1 MKQLGK
7 MNTQQEELTK
17 YNKNNI
23 MQTILGSTGIIGRT
37 LAKELAQYTDRMRL
51 VSRNPKKVN
60 TGDELVKADLLNRE
74 QVIDA
79 VKGSDVVY
87 LTAGLKYDSKIWQA
101 EWPVIMQNV
110 IEACKSAGSKLVFFD
125 NVYAYGRVKGWMTE
139 ETPYNPV
146 SKKGEVRKHIA
157 EMLMNEV
164 KQGSINAMIV
174 RAADFYGN
182 DNLAAI
188 TETVFKNYAPGKKA
202 QWLISDRFRHS
213 FTYAPDAA
221 KGTALLGNTPA
232 AYDQVWHLP
241 TDKNALKGKEI
252 IPLIA
257 REFGAE
263 PKYMNVPKWMLR
275 IIGLFNS
282 NIRESIEMLYQNDS
296 DYLFSSEKFEKAF
309 DLKPGSYTD
318 GIKETVSYMKKN
330 N

>member
-1 MKQLGK
+1 
-7 MNTQQEELTK
+7 
-17 YNKNNI
+17 

-37 LAKELAQYTDRMRL
+37 LAKELAQYTDKIRL

-60 TGDELVKADLLNRE
+60 SGDELVIADLLNRQ

-79 VKGSDVVY
+79 FKGSDIVY
-87 LTAGLKYDSKIWQA
+87 LTAGLKYSTKVWQSRF
-101 EWPVIMQNV
+101 PVIMRNV
-110 IEACKSAGSKLVFFD
+110 IDACKSLGSKLVFFD

-146 SKKGEVRKHIA
+146 SKKGKVRKHIA

-182 DNLAAI
+182 DTPAVI
-188 TETVFKNYAPGKKA
+188 TETVFKNFAAGKKA
-202 QWLISDRFRHS
+202 QWLISDKFRHS

-221 KGTALLGNTPA
+221 KATALLGNTPGA
-232 AYDQVWHLP
+232 FNQVWHLP
-241 TDKNALKGKEI
+241 TDKNALTGNEI
-252 IPLIA
+252 ITLIA

-263 PKYMNVPKWMLR
+263 PSYINVPKWMLR
-275 IIGLFNS
+275 FIGLFNA
-282 NIRESIEMLYQNDS
+282 NISESIEMLYQNDS

-309 DLKPGSYTD
+309 ELKPRSYAD
-318 GIKETVSYMKKN
+318 GIKETVRLMKIKN
-330 N
+330 

>member
-1 MKQLGK
+1 
-7 MNTQQEELTK
+7 
-17 YNKNNI
+17 

-37 LAKELAQYTDRMRL
+37 LAKELAQYTDKIRL

-60 TGDELVKADLLNRE
+60 TGDELVKADLLNGQ

-87 LTAGLKYDSKIWQA
+87 LNAGLKYDSKIWQA

-110 IEACKSAGSKLVFFD
+110 IDACKSAGSKLVFFD

-139 ETPYNPV
+139 ETPYKPV

-164 KQGSINAMIV
+164 KQSSINAMIV

-182 DNLAAI
+182 DTLAVI
-188 TETVFKNYAPGKKA
+188 TETVFKNFAAGKKA
-202 QWLISDRFRHS
+202 QWLISDKFRHS

-232 AYDQVWHLP
+232 AYNQVWHLP
-241 TDKNALKGKEI
+241 TDKNALTGKEI
-252 IPLIA
+252 ITLIA
-257 REFGAE
+257 REFGVE

-296 DYLFSSEKFEKAF
+296 DYLFSSEKFERAF
-309 DLKPGSYTD
+309 KFKPRTYIE
-318 GIKETVSYMKKN
+318 GIKETVAVMKLQAN
-330 N
+330 D